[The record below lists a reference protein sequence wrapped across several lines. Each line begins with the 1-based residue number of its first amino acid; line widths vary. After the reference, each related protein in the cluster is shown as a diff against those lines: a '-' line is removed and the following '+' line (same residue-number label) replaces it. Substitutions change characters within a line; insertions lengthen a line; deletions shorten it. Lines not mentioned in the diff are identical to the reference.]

1 MSSAASLS
9 SAPGLSVMKYR
20 VWIEPLL
27 GLSAGVLGGAL
38 QSRLLL
44 SSLTSNVLL
53 GAAFGLV
60 VGFFLRGRATT
71 PGAGLVWG
79 LGFALFLWF
88 VSSGIHA
95 RIADPISSTVTLNRV
110 QEWFPQLVAYLV
122 CLGMPAGV
130 VLGIRGGLLSRA
142 EKGHFHWGRAI
153 VAGGFAGTISGLVFS
168 RWMYEG
174 EFFPLLG
181 GLSELKSQAVTVTLH
196 FLIALVIGAIFG
208 ILFQSDVRG
217 YGSSMGWGLGF
228 GIFWWFLGP
237 LTIFPLISG
246 TGIDWSVDQG
256 AALFGSLVGHIIYGL
271 IMGTVYALL
280 DRIWIRLFIQSDP
293 LNREPE
299 GIGLHFLRSLRW
311 GAGAGL
317 VGGLVSSPVMF
328 LSGILPKIAGTDS
341 SFGVVR
347 GLVIHLIV
355 STLIGMTYGL
365 LFRNEAA
372 DLGRGVPWGFLF
384 GLIWWYAGPLTIMPL
399 LLTGVCDW
407 RASAAFALL
416 PSLIGHLIYGGTT
429 ALTFLL
435 LERRYKRWLLLDAR
449 IAARELRR
457 VRPIGTPAPAL
468 WFFVLG
474 LGVLLPILLS

>member
-1 MSSAASLS
+1 
-9 SAPGLSVMKYR
+9 
-20 VWIEPLL
+20 
-27 GLSAGVLGGAL
+27 
-38 QSRLLL
+38 
-44 SSLTSNVLL
+44 
-53 GAAFGLV
+53 
-60 VGFFLRGRATT
+60 
-71 PGAGLVWG
+71 
-79 LGFALFLWF
+79 
-88 VSSGIHA
+88 
-95 RIADPISSTVTLNRV
+95 
-110 QEWFPQLVAYLV
+110 
-122 CLGMPAGV
+122 
-130 VLGIRGGLLSRA
+130 
-142 EKGHFHWGRAI
+142 
-153 VAGGFAGTISGLVFS
+153 
-168 RWMYEG
+168 
-174 EFFPLLG
+174 
-181 GLSELKSQAVTVTLH
+181 
-196 FLIALVIGAIFG
+196 
-208 ILFQSDVRG
+208 
-217 YGSSMGWGLGF
+217 MGWGLGF

-311 GAGAGL
+311 GACAGL

-341 SFGVVR
+341 SFGVMR

-372 DLGRGVPWGFLF
+372 DLGMGVPWGFLF

-435 LERRYKRWLLLDAR
+435 LERRYKRWLLLDTR
-449 IAARELRR
+449 IAARESRS

-474 LGVLLPILLS
+474 LGVLLPLLLS